1 MRNALKL
8 TEALYYALYVWLPNI
23 YGLAVKGLY
32 RLNAK
37 VSSAEFSRC
46 SYVLRA

>member
-23 YGLAVKGLY
+23 YGLAVKGL
-32 RLNAK
+32 NAK